1 MAILYFRL
9 WEVYGGVD
17 GLTCT
22 SINSTDEYMLCKDLD
37 IRKCTDR
44 TVYCSF
50 PSEVELP
57 AKIETLENPV
67 GSKYGVSGGKQDTL
81 TGNLALITLF
91 TWQKPVLTFFQGN
104 ILSFHF

>member
-1 MAILYFRL
+1 M

-22 SINSTDEYMLCKDLD
+22 SINTTDEYMLCKDLD

-50 PSEVELP
+50 PPEVEEP
-57 AKIETLENPV
+57 AKIDTLEIPD
-67 GSKYGVSGGKQDTL
+67 GSKYGKSGGKLDTMF
-81 TGNLALITLF
+81 GIRAII
-91 TWQKPVLTFFQGN
+91 
-104 ILSFHF
+104 IL